1 MEVASCQDRV
11 HTVLAIIDGEK
22 LEEAFELT
30 SAVLG
35 PTLRTPW
42 SQVAHAN
49 TQLCRTQPRTER
61 VFRKNA
67 QKSMQLSERDEGSN
81 VADVPT

>member
-1 MEVASCQDRV
+1 MASCQDRV
-11 HTVLAIIDGEK
+11 HTVRAIIDGEK
-22 LEEAFELT
+22 LEEALQLT
-30 SAVLG
+30 CTVLG

-42 SQVAHAN
+42 PQVAHAN

-67 QKSMQLSERDEGSN
+67 QKSLQLSERDAGSS